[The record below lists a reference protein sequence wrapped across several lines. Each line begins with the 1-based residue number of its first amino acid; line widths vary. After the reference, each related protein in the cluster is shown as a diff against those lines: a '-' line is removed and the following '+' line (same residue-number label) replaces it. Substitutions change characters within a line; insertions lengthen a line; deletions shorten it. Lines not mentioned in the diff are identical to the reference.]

1 MRWNALA
8 TRQKSARSDWVP
20 DMVPIEFAHV
30 PSRHKPARKRALLF
44 WLAACAVAMVGT
56 ALMVLYAP

>member
-1 MRWNALA
+1 MTPL
-8 TRQKSARSDWVP
+8 
-20 DMVPIEFAHV
+20 IEFAHV

-44 WLAACAVAMVGT
+44 WLAACAFSLGSA